1 MIIRRTSQ
9 LTGFSERKERKGVDV
24 WRMVAFLVG
33 GCLMAEFQ
41 WRGRCREY
49 TEITVELRNVSS
61 AIFLVGMSNNHED
74 AAVHKK
80 SKRQKDLVV
89 LDEAPP
95 ARERKRSKKS
105 EVQLEDTSAGLAEA
119 IHQEQLKGAEEGERK
134 EKKEKKKRKDKAEA
148 EAEGRE
154 TPEKANHDVP
164 TVDLSTKDESLI
176 SVKKSKKKIH
186 ASVEATEELAPSS
199 SSTGGKRKRK
209 EVAKES
215 DRATETETPK
225 KKNKSTDKAPEST
238 TPAKI
243 EGVEAKT
250 AKRPKRSKKEIEA
263 SALDEQREKG

>member
-1 MIIRRTSQ
+1 M
-9 LTGFSERKERKGVDV
+9 
-24 WRMVAFLVG
+24 
-33 GCLMAEFQ
+33 
-41 WRGRCREY
+41 
-49 TEITVELRNVSS
+49 SS
-61 AIFLVGMSNNHED
+61 AIFLVGMSDNHED

-89 LDEAPP
+89 QDEASP
-95 ARERKRSKKS
+95 ARERKKSKKS
-105 EVQLEDTSAGLAEA
+105 KVQLEDTSAGLAEA

-148 EAEGRE
+148 EGRE
-154 TPEKANHDVP
+154 TQEKANHDVP

-176 SVKKSKKKIH
+176 SVKKSKKKID
-186 ASVEATEELAPSS
+186 APAEATEELAPSS
-199 SSTGGKRKRK
+199 SSTGEKRKRK

-215 DRATETETPK
+215 DRVTETETPK